1 MQEKIRDTEKVIEDD
16 PIEKALLEIGED
28 TESTNMETLVI
39 NRVYDSVKILIQDK
53 NEITV
58 DSILSLTLDTIKI
71 TQKICKD
78 YEGKYKKKVVIAIIR
93 KIISQHKN
101 SDDSNKKKLLEYVDI
116 SLPHMIDISI
126 SIAKGTIDLGKETS
140 VFKNI
145 SKSKCC

>member
-1 MQEKIRDTEKVIEDD
+1 MSEKTQDTEKVIEDD
-16 PIEKALLEIGED
+16 PIEKALLEIGEN

-39 NRVYDSVKILIQDK
+39 NRVYDSIKILIQDK

-140 VFKNI
+140 LFKNI